1 MLAGPICTTR
11 LDSFA
16 EILISFC
23 CLSPP
28 NTGGMTYSDTTDSSR
43 NSRES
48 NHSDTSISS
57 DTESN
62 NEPPLRRL
70 AVWCQRRFT
79 QRIFKFTLFAQLE
92 GGIVRPFT
100 FVSSIYP
107 DIPANLYTREF
118 PAHPFFDSF
127 FPSLTGSRI
136 SDSFR
141 STTRRNVKVLIVR
154 GIYKGQHG
162 VIVKSYVLGKNK
174 HRVLTSD
181 GSITTI
187 KQIYLKRLDVQFW
200 LPFGY
205 PVANDN

>member
-28 NTGGMTYSDTTDSSR
+28 KSGGMTNIHANILS
-43 NSRES
+43 ES
-48 NHSDTSISS
+48 T
-57 DTESN
+57 DTESD
-62 NEPPLRRL
+62 NEPPVRRL
-70 AVWCQRRFT
+70 AVWCQRRFR
-79 QRIFKFTLFAQLE
+79 QRIFKFTLFARLE
-92 GGIVRPFT
+92 GGIVQPFT

-107 DIPANLYTREF
+107 NIPANLYTREF
-118 PAHPFFDSF
+118 PANPFFDSF

-141 STTRRNVKVLIVR
+141 STAQRNVKVLIVR
-154 GIYKGQHG
+154 GIYKGHHG
-162 VIVKSYVLGKNK
+162 VIVKSYVLRKNK

-187 KQIYLKRLDVQFW
+187 KQIHLKRLDVQFW

-205 PVANDN
+205 PVANEN